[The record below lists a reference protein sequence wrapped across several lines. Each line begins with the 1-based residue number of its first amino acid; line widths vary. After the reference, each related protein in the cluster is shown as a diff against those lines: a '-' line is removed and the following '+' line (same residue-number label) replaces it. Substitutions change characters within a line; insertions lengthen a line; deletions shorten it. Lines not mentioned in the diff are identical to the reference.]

1 MDKYT
6 SKPRPMATLTLRSS
20 SCKYMGRPLPQPP
33 FPQRSTSLP
42 RLPPTPPPVSGG
54 FEALP
59 ATTYVPPLINKQ
71 LSPLTASACNP
82 PSLTEKLELLPK
94 TVSVPLSASKD
105 LPTLPATAYTQDHS
119 RKLSKGSR
127 ISHDPSNLHHVERRS
142 VTLETPT
149 RTHSSLLSAPA
160 PASPLLRKKASRSPL
175 LPPDEI
181 EFESLVLVT
190 VQPPTPGTATPKPIA
205 TATSAPT
212 SIKAMSKPDVL
223 KLQKRNLA
231 TTKMKTRQS
240 MVLASKVARSVDGG
254 GRRTSF
260 YRSPKKVKHDS
271 SNLYCKDYGKRYGKS
286 YYLSSHAP
294 QLPRIDS
301 SKSIFH
307 MIQRPA
313 EATSSPPTSVPKI
326 TFEQMYL
333 QILEER
339 WAYYRQLNAIR
350 EADVK
355 REVEEYIAAHPVAC
369 APVTATTLC
378 SAPPSGRRPE
388 RQAHRETRTAWQAKK
403 LPAIAEGDGEKSE
416 KMATKTTKMTMKRE
430 KRVTVSSPHLF
441 RYPLSPREKLQQ
453 EKQKLKNCWRDWL
466 RSGQRH
472 DRERRKLTKKRGD
485 TTTEDELKSI
495 SAYS

>member
-6 SKPRPMATLTLRSS
+6 SKPRSMAPLTLRSS
-20 SCKYMGRPLPQPP
+20 SCKEMGRPLPQPP

-42 RLPPTPPPVSGG
+42 RLPPTPPPVSDGL
-54 FEALP
+54 ETLP
-59 ATTYVPPLINKQ
+59 ATTFVPPLINKQ
-71 LSPLTASACNP
+71 LSPSTASACTP
-82 PSLTEKLELLPK
+82 PSLTEKLQLLPS

-105 LPTLPATAYTQDHS
+105 LPTLPATAYTQNHS
-119 RKLSKGSR
+119 RKLSKGSK
-127 ISHDPSNLHHVERRS
+127 ISNDTSILHHVEPRS
-142 VTLETPT
+142 LTLEMPT
-149 RTHSSLLSAPA
+149 RTHSSLLCPPA
-160 PASPLLRKKASRSPL
+160 RASPPLRKKACRSPL
-175 LPPDEI
+175 LSPNEV
-181 EFESLVLVT
+181 EVESLVLVT
-190 VQPPTPGTATPKPIA
+190 VQPPTPGTATPNPIA

-212 SIKAMSKPDVL
+212 SIKAMSWLDVL

-231 TTKMKTRQS
+231 TTKTTTRQS
-240 MVLASKVARSVDGG
+240 MVLANKVARSVDGG

-260 YRSPKKVKHDS
+260 YRGPKKVKHDS
-271 SNLYCKDYGKRYGKS
+271 FNLYGKGYGKS
-286 YYLSSHAP
+286 NGKSYLTSHAP

-301 SKSIFH
+301 RKSIFH

-313 EATSSPPTSVPKI
+313 EATSQPVPVPKI

-355 REVEEYIAAHPVAC
+355 REVEEYLAARPVAC
-369 APVTATTLC
+369 APPVPATTLS

-388 RQAHRETRTAWQAKK
+388 FEAHREARAAWQAKK
-403 LPAIAEGDGEKSE
+403 LSTIAEGEGEKSG
-416 KMATKTTKMTMKRE
+416 KMVTKTTKMTMKRE

-441 RYPLSPREKLQQ
+441 RHPLSPRKKFQQ
-453 EKQKLKNCWRDWL
+453 EEQKLKNCWRDWL
-466 RSGQRH
+466 RSGQKH

-485 TTTEDELKSI
+485 TTTQDELKSI
-495 SAYS
+495 SVYI